1 MRACAA
7 EQPAEEQR
15 ESRHAR
21 EKTSDDARARKPLDL
36 LAVGREAPSGRQI
49 VFVIDDDSAVLG
61 SMRFLLSV
69 QGYEPKTFSTA
80 EEFLAT
86 VAPDERG
93 VVVTDV
99 RLPGLTGVELIQG
112 MKERGLDF
120 PAIVITAYADV
131 PLAVCAMKQGAVD
144 LLEKPFDPSAL
155 IDTLRQAFASMSE
168 KGESVASEQAVRD
181 SLSSL
186 STREKGVLQELVKGK
201 TNRAIAAELGISQR
215 TVEVHRANIM
225 KKTGAGS
232 LSALVRMA
240 LILESKPS

>member
-1 MRACAA
+1 MRVCAA
-7 EQPAEEQR
+7 EEPR
-15 ESRHAR
+15 ESRHATQ
-21 EKTSDDARARKPLDL
+21 KTPDGAKARKAENLP
-36 LAVGREAPSGRQI
+36 AVGREAPSRRQI
-49 VFVIDDDSAVLG
+49 VYVIDDDAAVLG

-69 QGYEPKTFSTA
+69 QGFEPKTFSTA
-80 EEFLAT
+80 EEFLET
-86 VAPDERG
+86 VAPGEMG

-99 RLPGLTGVELIQG
+99 RLPGLTGVELLEG
-112 MKERGLDF
+112 MKKRGLDF

-144 LLEKPFDPSAL
+144 LLEKPFDPGAL
-155 IDTLRQAFASMSE
+155 IDTLRKAFASMSE
-168 KGESVASEQAVRD
+168 KGESVASEQAVRE

-186 STREKGVLQELVKGK
+186 STREKDVLQELVKGK

-240 LILESKPS
+240 LILEGKPS

>member
-7 EQPAEEQR
+7 EEPR
-15 ESRHAR
+15 ESRYAT
-21 EKTSDDARARKPLDL
+21 EKAPGDAKVRKPPDPLS
-36 LAVGREAPSGRQI
+36 VGREAPGRRQI
-49 VFVIDDDSAVLG
+49 VYVIDDDSAVLG

-69 QGYEPKTFSTA
+69 QGFEPKTFSTA
-80 EEFLAT
+80 EEFLET
-86 VAPDERG
+86 VAPKERG

-99 RLPGLTGVELIQG
+99 RLPGLTGVELIEG
-112 MKERGLDF
+112 MKKRGLDF

-131 PLAVCAMKQGAVD
+131 ALAVCAMKQGAVD
-144 LLEKPFDPSAL
+144 LLEKPFDPGAL

-168 KGESVASEQAVRD
+168 KGESVASERAVRE

-186 STREKGVLQELVKGK
+186 STREKSVLQELVKGK

-215 TVEVHRANIM
+215 TVEVHRASIM

-240 LILESKPS
+240 LILESKST

>member
-1 MRACAA
+1 MRACA
-7 EQPAEEQR
+7 AEEQR
-15 ESRHAR
+15 ESRHAI
-21 EKTSDDARARKPLDL
+21 ENAPDGAKARKAVDS
-36 LAVGREAPSGRQI
+36 LAIGREASSSRQI
-49 VFVIDDDSAVLG
+49 VYVIDDDSAVLG

-69 QGYEPKTFSTA
+69 QGFEPRTFSTA
-80 EEFLAT
+80 EEFLET
-86 VAPDERG
+86 VTPGDMG

-99 RLPGLTGVELIQG
+99 RLPGLTGVELIEG
-112 MKERGLDF
+112 MKKRGLEF

-144 LLEKPFDPSAL
+144 LLEKPFDPGAL
-155 IDTLRQAFASMSE
+155 VDALRQAFARMSE
-168 KGESVASEQAVRD
+168 KGESAASEHAVRE

-186 STREKGVLQELVKGK
+186 STREKDVLQELVKGK
-201 TNRAIAAELGISQR
+201 TNRAIATELGISQR

-240 LILESKPS
+240 LILEGKPT

>member
-7 EQPAEEQR
+7 EKER
-15 ESRHAR
+15 ESRHAA
-21 EKTSDDARARKPLDL
+21 EKAPEGAKAQKSPDL
-36 LAVGREAPSGRQI
+36 LLVGREPPSHRQ
-49 VFVIDDDSAVLG
+49 VVYVIDDDSDVLA

-69 QGYEPKTFSTA
+69 HGFEPKTFSTA
-80 EEFLAT
+80 EEFLET
-86 VAPDERG
+86 VAPGEMC

-99 RLPGLTGVELIQG
+99 RLPGLTGVELIEG
-112 MKERGLDF
+112 MKKRGLDF

-131 PLAVCAMKQGAVD
+131 ALAVGAMKRGAVD
-144 LLEKPFDPSAL
+144 LLEKPFDPGAL

-168 KGESVASEQAVRD
+168 KGESVASEQAVRE

-240 LILESKPS
+240 LVAEKQA